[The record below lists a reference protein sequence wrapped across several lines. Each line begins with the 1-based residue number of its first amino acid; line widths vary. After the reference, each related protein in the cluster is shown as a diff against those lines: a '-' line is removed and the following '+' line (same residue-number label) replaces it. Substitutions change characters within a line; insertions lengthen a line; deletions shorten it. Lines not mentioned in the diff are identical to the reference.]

1 MTSAG
6 DSDEGLWGLDLGLK
20 GVFDA
25 FWCWGVQ
32 GSEFRVQGGFVLEVL
47 SLQVLSLGF
56 KMSWLAVLG
65 FRGFLAVDVSKVLFY
80 SIILNY
86 TIFHSLMV
94 YMFIDFV

>member
-1 MTSAG
+1 M
-6 DSDEGLWGLDLGLK
+6 
-20 GVFDA
+20 FDA

-65 FRGFLAVDVSKVLFY
+65 FRGLVFRLGFSGLEFNTFRITNFGRVTASGFRFRSVLETHGSGQQKAQEFRN
-80 SIILNY
+80 L
-86 TIFHSLMV
+86 
-94 YMFIDFV
+94 